1 MWGTGKNGNDIRLAG
16 GRHQFSLECAC
27 QLQIKQRNRRFVAN
41 KAQTE
46 VLWASKSKEEK
57 LINWPIDHSAPPTT
71 FFKST
76 NRKCLP
82 DAAEVAVATLHV
94 PVPSP
99 HFQDAVSPT
108 LGKNTAGGCV
118 DEGGFLC
125 SKILFCCRDH
135 HKRQESTSLKVWRTV
150 SFETKMIFDQPP

>member
-1 MWGTGKNGNDIRLAG
+1 MAPQGPLTLPRLYRPHRGCASSAPNEVPVEVWGTGKNGNDIRLAG
-16 GRHQFSLECAC
+16 GSHQFSLQSVPVSCSSNRE
-27 QLQIKQRNRRFVAN
+27 IKDLLPN

-46 VLWASKSKEEK
+46 VLWASKSKEGK
-57 LINWPIDHSAPPTT
+57 LVNWPIDHSAPPTT

-99 HFQDAVSPT
+99 HFQGAVSPT
-108 LGKNTAGGCV
+108 LGKTLQV
-118 DEGGFLC
+118 
-125 SKILFCCRDH
+125 
-135 HKRQESTSLKVWRTV
+135 VV
-150 SFETKMIFDQPP
+150 